1 MGHKFPKTHQQSIFK
16 YLLLHDGETILQ
28 KNISRDTGVGL
39 KTIRRDL
46 KYFEKR
52 GIIHR
57 DGKDISVLDY
67 G

>member
-1 MGHKFPKTHQQSIFK
+1 MGHKFPKTHQQSVFK

-28 KNISRDTGVGL
+28 KNICRDTGVSP
-39 KTIRRDL
+39 KTVRKDL

-52 GIIHR
+52 EIIHR
-57 DGKDISVLDY
+57 DGKDISILDY